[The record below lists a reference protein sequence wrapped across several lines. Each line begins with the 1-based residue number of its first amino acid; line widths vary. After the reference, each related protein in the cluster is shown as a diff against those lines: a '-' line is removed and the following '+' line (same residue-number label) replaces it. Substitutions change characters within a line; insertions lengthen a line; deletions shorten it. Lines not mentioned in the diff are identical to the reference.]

1 MPRALRLVLA
11 SAAFLAL
18 AACGSSSS
26 SSAACTPRVPTDG
39 TFPSTLAE
47 WCQVTLD
54 GGEVTALSSDIVP
67 FTLTTPLYSD
77 GAIKR
82 RTVRLPPGTS
92 ATYNDAGVLG
102 FPDGTVFTKSFGFRD
117 DARNTA
123 LPIHWVE
130 TRLQWRAAGT
140 WNYMAYRWN
149 DAGTEAQALQGGD
162 VVPISYVDA
171 DGVSQNARYLVPSQL
186 QCEQCHGESGPV
198 GPIGPKA
205 RWLNTDYPYASGTE
219 NQLAHWS
226 RIGILSGAPDPV
238 NAPSLPAASDPD
250 AGTVDQRAR
259 AYLEANCGF
268 CHNPTG
274 NARISGLYLQASVTD
289 SVQLGICKHPV
300 AAGLGAGGRPYD
312 IFPGQPDSSIIPY
325 RMSSNEPA
333 VAMPQIGRSVV
344 DTHGLSLI
352 TQWIQEL
359 PGTCQ

>member
-1 MPRALRLVLA
+1 MAYL
-11 SAAFLAL
+11 
-18 AACGSSSS
+18 
-26 SSAACTPRVPTDG
+26 
-39 TFPSTLAE
+39 
-47 WCQVTLD
+47 
-54 GGEVTALSSDIVP
+54 
-67 FTLTTPLYSD
+67 
-77 GAIKR
+77 
-82 RTVRLPPGTS
+82 
-92 ATYNDAGVLG
+92 
-102 FPDGTVFTKSFGFRD
+102 
-117 DARNTA
+117 
-123 LPIHWVE
+123 
-130 TRLQWRAAGT
+130 
-140 WNYMAYRWN
+140 WNY
-149 DAGTEAQALQGGD
+149 AGTEAQALQGGD